1 VRTTTKCS
9 SLLGKITPPIKR
21 KTKSL
26 QFFVILQQK
35 INNAPSN
42 KIPDRELKTR
52 NDLTEVT
59 TENKQPL
66 L

>member
-1 VRTTTKCS
+1 M
-9 SLLGKITPPIKR
+9 LFITWKNHAPHQEKNQVTAI
-21 KTKSL
+21 
-26 QFFVILQQK
+26 FFILQQK